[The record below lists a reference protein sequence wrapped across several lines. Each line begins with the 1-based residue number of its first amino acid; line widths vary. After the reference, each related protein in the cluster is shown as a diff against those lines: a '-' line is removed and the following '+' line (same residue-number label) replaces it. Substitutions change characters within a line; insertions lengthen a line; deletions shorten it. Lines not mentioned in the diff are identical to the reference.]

1 MKLVY
6 KTIEMRSEYLILDQ
20 LAETVDGINNEIYF
34 TVVDTI
40 NVEMKTKVDDIINDI
55 IDINFIPKYKNIL

>member
-20 LAETVDGINNEIYF
+20 LAETVDGINTEIYF